1 MVESG
6 ASVPAR
12 VTYAGNV
19 EDTLLHYPVGIS
31 SEVRVGGNVVRVC
44 ACFCAIFV
52 VVQIVSI
59 ALTQISFYNMSS
71 QVGELLERIRKMERD
86 GACVI
91 VTWPSL

>member
-1 MVESG
+1 M
-6 ASVPAR
+6 
-12 VTYAGNV
+12 
-19 EDTLLHYPVGIS
+19 LHYPVGIS